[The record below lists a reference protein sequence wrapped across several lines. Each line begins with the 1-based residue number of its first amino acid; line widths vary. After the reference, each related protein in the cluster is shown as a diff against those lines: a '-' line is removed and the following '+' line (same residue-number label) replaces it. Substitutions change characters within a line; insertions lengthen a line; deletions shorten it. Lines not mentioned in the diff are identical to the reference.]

1 MLRVGLIFGG
11 KSTEHRVS
19 VASAI
24 SIINHHDSNNIELTI
39 FGVSEGG
46 AWLSPK
52 ETQVRLEKIQES
64 GWGSLGTDIDPSIFH
79 NRDVISGLEKCD
91 VIFPIIHGSPG
102 EDGTLQGLL
111 SFLGK
116 PYIGSDVSASAAA
129 MNKATMRALFT
140 AHDISQAKYLT
151 IDRVS
156 SSSEL
161 KHRINEIESSLTY
174 PLFIKPASAGSSIG
188 VNKTNDSKELLNGL
202 VIALEY
208 GSQVLVEEALVGR
221 ELECGVIELDGLN
234 ATPLGEIK
242 TTSEFYDYSS
252 KYIDESTTIIVPAL
266 IKEQIQQQ
274 IQTIALKA
282 FRAVGARGYARVD
295 FFLSDDGTISCL
307 EINTHPGFTSKSMFP
322 KLCSEFGLDYPDL
335 ISALVETAN
344 QETPRRNFE
353 TLSL

>member
-1 MLRVGLIFGG
+1 MRVGLIFGG

-24 SIINHHDSNNIELTI
+24 SIINHHNSKNIELTI

-46 AWLSPK
+46 AWLSSK
-52 ETQVRLEKIQES
+52 ETQVRLEKIKES
-64 GWGSLGTDIDPSIFH
+64 GWGSLGTDIEPSIFH
-79 NRDVISGLEKCD
+79 NHDVIRGLEKCD

-116 PYIGSDVSASAAA
+116 PYVGSDVSASAAA

-161 KHRINEIESSLTY
+161 KHRINEIESILTY

-188 VNKTNDSKELLNGL
+188 VSKANDSNELLNGL

-208 GSQVLVEEALVGR
+208 GSQVLVEEALAGR

-344 QETPRRNFE
+344 QETQRRNFE

>member
-24 SIINHHDSNNIELTI
+24 SIINHHDSKNIELTI

-46 AWLSPK
+46 AWLSSK

-202 VIALEY
+202 VIALEH
-208 GSQVLVEEALVGR
+208 GSQVLVEETVAGR

-344 QETPRRNFE
+344 QETQRRNLE